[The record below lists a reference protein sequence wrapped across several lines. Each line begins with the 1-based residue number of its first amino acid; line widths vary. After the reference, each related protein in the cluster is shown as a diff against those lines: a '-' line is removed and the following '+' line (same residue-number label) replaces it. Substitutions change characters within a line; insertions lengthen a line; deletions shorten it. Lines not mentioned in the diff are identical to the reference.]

1 MQHHEMGVYKPLYAP
16 LEPSCL
22 RILSSPLSPA
32 SPLTPTHIQL
42 HYPNL
47 PSPRSTISGASTS
60 SIKIVAPPTMPWI
73 WSCHKC
79 HTRYALGTTRRCL
92 HDGHYFCGGTTV
104 DKISGKTKRHRAC
117 ASEFDYVG
125 WEHFNNW
132 KREEKHMQN
141 PNLKHCET
149 QCDFPSACHWKTRH
163 TPKKD
168 ANFSFLDP
176 NCLGTEEP
184 QPKSSNNTSSSV
196 PERTLSSVPKLLNRF
211 VKAAEKRTSQ
221 LTTLLST
228 LEEESNFASTPGY
241 LPPPTSNSIPQ
252 KPPKLNPLALHIPV
266 LDFSLKTCSPPSPT
280 PSLSTLPEAVNAED
294 EDEDTDVDMTDWIA
308 KDDIES
314 PPTSPTL
321 PIPPPKAHLR
331 IHPQAPANVPFD
343 FSIDTTEVTEALGE
357 DESPISPR
365 RTAWEWTAGD
375 IGIALSPPLRTD
387 SWTESKEDTDS
398 EGEEG
403 EVDMLWEKDVDRRVS
418 V

>member
-1 MQHHEMGVYKPLYAP
+1 MGVSKPLYAP

-32 SPLTPTHIQL
+32 SPLTPTPIQL

-47 PSPRSTISGASTS
+47 PSPRSMISGASGS
-60 SIKIVAPPTMPWI
+60 SIKIVAPPTMPWL

-79 HTRYALGTTRRCL
+79 HTRYALGATRRCL

-104 DKISGKTKRHRAC
+104 DKKIGKTRRHRAC
-117 ASEFDYVG
+117 ASEFDYIG

-132 KREEKHMQN
+132 KRESKNLQN

-163 TPKKD
+163 TPKKE

-176 NCLGTEEP
+176 ECLGTEEP
-184 QPKSSNNTSSSV
+184 QPKSFTNTSSST
-196 PERTLSSVPKLLNRF
+196 PERTLSTVPKLLKSF
-211 VKAAEKRTSQ
+211 VKAAEKRTTQ

-241 LPPPTSNSIPQ
+241 LPSTTSTSTAQ
-252 KPPKLNPLALHIPV
+252 KPPTLNPLTLNPLSLHIPV
-266 LDFSLKTCSPPSPT
+266 LDFSLNPSSPPSPT
-280 PSLSTLPEAVNAED
+280 RPTETITAED
-294 EDEDTDVDMTDWIA
+294 DADEDPDVDMTDWIV
-308 KDDIES
+308 KDDIDS

-321 PIPPPKAHLR
+321 PTPPPKSTLR
-331 IHPQAPANVPFD
+331 LHPQSPKNNVPFD
-343 FSIDTTEVTEALGE
+343 FSMDTTTKIPEVPGD

-375 IGIALSPPLRTD
+375 IGIALSSPVVRY
-387 SWTESKEDTDS
+387 ESLEDVDS

-403 EVDMLWEKDVDRRVS
+403 EGGMNMLWEKDVDRRVS